1 MKSKNILT
9 SLILIFSFLFAKA
22 QEQDDR
28 MYHLNLKVDV
38 PLTVVALGAT
48 YFGFESI
55 NAKDRVTNAELYAL
69 DKNDIPGIDRAAAG
83 NWDADAE
90 KFSDPFFLGAF
101 PFGIVLL
108 ADKSVRSE
116 VGTIGLMYLEA
127 VAISSGI
134 YATVTG
140 ASRRFRPLVYQ
151 DYSKH
156 TVEYYNE
163 LYPEID
169 LNSNGNRNSFFGGHP
184 MITATTT
191 FFVAK
196 VYSDLHPESNFKYAL
211 WGFAGAATTFNAL
224 MRYKAG
230 KHFPTDLITGVSIG
244 VLSGI
249 LVPKFHQKKPS
260 EGGFSMA
267 PVMGNYKGIAMTYR
281 F

>member
-1 MKSKNILT
+1 MKTIKTIAT
-9 SLILIFSFLFAKA
+9 SLLLFSFLIA
-22 QEQDDR
+22 QAQDNDDR
-28 MYHLNLKVDV
+28 MYHLNLKVDI

-48 YFGFESI
+48 YFGFETI
-55 NAKDRVTNAELYAL
+55 NAKDSISNAELYAL
-69 DKNDIPGIDRAAAG
+69 DKNDIPGIDRSAAG
-83 NWDADAE
+83 NWDVDAE
-90 KFSDPFFLGAF
+90 HLSDPFFLGAF
-101 PFGIVLL
+101 PFGLVLL
-108 ADKSVRSE
+108 ADKAVRSE
-116 VGTIGLMYLEA
+116 LGTIGLMYLQA
-127 VAISSGI
+127 VAISSGT

-140 ASRRFRPLVYQ
+140 ASGRFRPLTYQ

-156 TVEYYNE
+156 TVEEYDAM
-163 LYPEID
+163 YPELD
-169 LNSNGNRNSFFGGHP
+169 LTSHGNRNSFFGGHP

-211 WGFAGAATTFNAL
+211 WGFAGATTAFNAL

-249 LVPKFHQKKPS
+249 LVPEFHKKKPN
-260 EGGFSMA
+260 EGGFSMS
-267 PVMGNYKGIAMTYR
+267 PIMGRYKGLSMNYT